1 MPTLMQVLDLSL
13 LFVLTQPVLLPAE
26 PSLQTLLC
34 NFKFSILIYLLSK
47 DYKLDLLFITK
58 VLFISSENSVVS
70 SLVTEVSETH

>member
-13 LFVLTQPVLLPAE
+13 LFVLTQSYLPAE
-26 PSLQTLLC
+26 PSLQTLSC
-34 NFKFSILIYLLSK
+34 NFKFSILISLLSK

-58 VLFISSENSVVS
+58 VLFIFSENSVVS